1 MNDEEMVCEIIKR
14 NETAFE
20 EFLVRYGGLVKS
32 IVRYHLKSLPMWQ
45 EDCINDVCFALWKN
59 IKSFDPDKNS
69 LKNYVAAVAKYK
81 AIDYKRK
88 YIRSLS
94 TEELPE
100 QIADD
105 NEAVKR
111 EIQEDT
117 EELLAALSPEDREIF
132 IRRYINGEDVE
143 YIALSTRR
151 NQAQIYNRLSRGRRR
166 LKAIYGGGADEKRI

>member
-1 MNDEEMVCEIIKR
+1 MSDEEMVCEIIKR

-20 EFLVRYGGLVKS
+20 EFLARYGGLVKS

-59 IKSFDPDKNS
+59 MKSFDINKNS
-69 LKNYVAAVAKYK
+69 LKNYVAAVAKYR

-94 TEELPE
+94 AEELPG

-105 NEAVKR
+105 SQAIKR
-111 EIQEDT
+111 EIKEEA

-132 IRRYINGEDVE
+132 IRRYINGEEVE

-151 NQAQIYNRLSRGRRR
+151 NPSQIYNRLSRGRRR
-166 LKAIYGGGADEKRI
+166 LKAIYGGGSGEKRI